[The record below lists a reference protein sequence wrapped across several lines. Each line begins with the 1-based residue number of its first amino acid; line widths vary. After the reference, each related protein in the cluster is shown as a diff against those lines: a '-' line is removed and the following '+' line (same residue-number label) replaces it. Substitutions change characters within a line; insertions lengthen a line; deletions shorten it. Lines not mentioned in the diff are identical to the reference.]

1 MSVPRSFAV
10 AALAGF
16 CASLFAMPG
25 RAELAPQYTTWQ
37 EFAAIAALQEIPQLI
52 GVVDRIERIEFG
64 RYLVRGGRCRV
75 EISIRREAAKSPD
88 GQPMVG
94 PSHVA
99 GVKIG
104 DMRCD

>member
-1 MSVPRSFAV
+1 MSVPRSLAV
-10 AALAGF
+10 IALAGL
-16 CASLFAMPG
+16 CASLVAISS

-37 EFAAIAALQEIPQLI
+37 EFAAVAALQEIPQLI

-64 RYLVRGGRCRV
+64 RYLVRGGACRV

-88 GQPMVG
+88 GRPMVG

-104 DMRCD
+104 DKRCD